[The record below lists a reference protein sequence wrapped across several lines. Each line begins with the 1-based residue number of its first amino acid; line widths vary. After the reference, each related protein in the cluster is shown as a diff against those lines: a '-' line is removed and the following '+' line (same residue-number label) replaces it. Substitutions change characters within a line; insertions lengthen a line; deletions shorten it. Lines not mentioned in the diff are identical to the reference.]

1 MIGVDR
7 PFVRDIKEELAEKSN
22 LGADYFVAPLFHP
35 RLRRDCSGVSEAR
48 LGAVTRSDRELE
60 SRQWITYIVGKI
72 SEWIDLDN
80 PDPSIRKASLQALD
94 QETAWAAHLSLQAI
108 LVPPPR
114 FSSANYARALMHC
127 FTGYQQI
134 YVRVPMV
141 PPLSMHFETTDST
154 DAAAAFDYCKDGWLV
169 WDGFR
174 QNLGDFNRFFA
185 ALELTKDCEDVSA
198 EANEAFVRR
207 WCAEPVKLIILHTNL
222 FTSNAAGYPVLSK
235 RMQQILD
242 ILLPHCGQILL
253 TGKAHRGGGSYT
265 HYAQYLRHLR
275 TRNIASMSEA
285 EKYVLGYEDTL
296 QAPLQPLMDNLE
308 SQTYETFERD
318 PTKYIQ
324 YEEAITRA
332 LVHIHSKRQEEHNDT
347 HTAAEGCT
355 KMEDEVTA
363 PIELVLTVVGAGRG
377 PLVAAALSASSQ
389 TSIPVRIYAVEKNA
403 NAVVTLRNR
412 VRTEY
417 WTKVT
422 VVAQDMRD
430 WQPPE
435 LCDLMISELLGSFGD
450 NELSPECLDG
460 AQKCLKSDG
469 ISIPK
474 DYTSFIAP
482 IATTKLWTTARN
494 FNLSNSTIANGLDTA
509 YVVRFKSC
517 YQFAEAKPLF
527 VFEHPNHPPNGAKID
542 NSRFVSELLV
552 RLELFR
558 IVVCS
563 CFSLVMPPTML
574 LCSAAYL

>member
-1 MIGVDR
+1 MAGNLLVGVDR
-7 PFVRDIKEELAEKSN
+7 PFIRDIKEELAEKSN

-35 RLRRDCSGVSEAR
+35 RLRRDCIGVSEAR

-80 PDPSIRKASLQALD
+80 PDPKIQKASLQALQ
-94 QETAWAAHLSLQAI
+94 QETAWAGHLSLQAI
-108 LVPPPR
+108 LVPSPR
-114 FSSANYARALMHC
+114 FNSPNYARALMHS

-134 YVRVPMV
+134 YVRVPLI
-141 PPLSMHFETTDST
+141 PPLSMHFETTGDHTEGSN
-154 DAAAAFDYCKDGWLV
+154 YCKDGWLV

-174 QNLGDFNRFFA
+174 QNLGDFNRFFVG
-185 ALELTKDCEDVSA
+185 LELTKDCEDLPASA
-198 EANEAFVRR
+198 SEAFIRR

-222 FTSNAAGYPVLSK
+222 FTNNTAGFPVLSK

-242 ILLPHCGQILL
+242 ILLPHCSQILFA
-253 TGKAHRGGGSYT
+253 GKAHREGGSYA

-275 TRNIASMSEA
+275 TRNQANMSEA

-318 PTKYIQ
+318 PMKYIK

-332 LVHIHSKRQEEHNDT
+332 LLHLHNKRQLENRTSTSTARSAEEG
-347 HTAAEGCT
+347 AA
-355 KMEDEVTA
+355 KMEGETA
-363 PIELVLTVVGAGRG
+363 PPLELVLTVVGAGRG
-377 PLVAAALSASSQ
+377 PLVAAALSASSH
-389 TSIPVRIYAVEKNA
+389 TSVPVRIYAVEKNA

-412 VRTEY
+412 VRTEF
-417 WTKVT
+417 WSQVT
-422 VVAQDMRD
+422 VVASDMRD
-430 WQPPE
+430 WRPPE

-460 AQKCLKSDG
+460 AQKCLKPDG
-469 ISIPK
+469 ISIPR
-474 DYTSFIAP
+474 DYTSFVAP
-482 IATTKLWTTARN
+482 IATTKLWTTAKN

-527 VFEHPNHPPNGAKID
+527 VFEHPNYPPNGAKID
-542 NSRFVSELLV
+542 NTRYVLKIYF
-552 RLELFR
+552 F
-558 IVVCS
+558 
-563 CFSLVMPPTML
+563 
-574 LCSAAYL
+574 